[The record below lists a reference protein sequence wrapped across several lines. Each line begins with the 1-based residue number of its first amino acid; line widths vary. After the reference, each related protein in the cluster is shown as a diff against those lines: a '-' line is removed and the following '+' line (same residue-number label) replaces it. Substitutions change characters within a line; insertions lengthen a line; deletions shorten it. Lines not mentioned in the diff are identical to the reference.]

1 MALFKKGKKGAGG
14 KMGPKKGKK
23 QYGDMQGDPRADQYD
38 SMITPRNEAQMGQNQ
53 NLEALDEQDENEE
66 DIVNEDG
73 QHL

>member
-1 MALFKKGKKGAGG
+1 MALFKKGKKGGG

-23 QYGDMQGDPRADQYD
+23 QYQDGDPRADQYD

-73 QHL
+73 Q

>member
-1 MALFKKGKKGAGG
+1 MALFKKGKKGGG

-23 QYGDMQGDPRADQYD
+23 QYGQDGDPRADQYD

-73 QHL
+73 Q

>member
-14 KMGPKKGKK
+14 KMGAKKGKK
-23 QYGDMQGDPRADQYD
+23 QYGDDPRADQYD
-38 SMITPRNEAQMGQNQ
+38 SMITPRNEGQMGQNQ

-73 QHL
+73 Q

>member
-1 MALFKKGKKGAGG
+1 
-14 KMGPKKGKK
+14 MGPKKGKK

>member
-14 KMGPKKGKK
+14 KMGQKKGKK